1 MNVQLP
7 IRLDKPAFLA
17 WVQGREERYELAD
30 GRVVMMTGA
39 SRTHGLLVL
48 NIAMLLRR
56 QLDPRSV
63 IADFGLDA
71 GPRTLRYPDVMVDRA
86 GGDYT
91 TNDPV
96 LLIEVLSPST
106 ETLDLGDKAAE
117 YLQLPNLAAYIVIAQ
132 REAKAWAWLRHAAG
146 SPGGRAVIAGLDKMI
161 AIPALSIELP
171 LAEVYQGI
179 ALDKSSAEGLS

>member
-30 GRVVMMTGA
+30 GHVIMMTGA

-56 QLDPRSV
+56 QLDPRTV

-71 GPRTLRYPDVMVDRA
+71 GPRTLRYPDIMVDRA

-91 TNDPV
+91 TSDPV

-106 ETLDLGDKAAE
+106 EALDLGDKAAE
-117 YLQLPNLAAYIVIAQ
+117 YLRLPSLAAYIVIAQ
-132 REAKAWAWLRHAAG
+132 SEAKTWFWLRDALG
-146 SPGGRAVIAGLDKMI
+146 FPGGPAVIKGQQKVI
-161 AIPALSIELP
+161 AVPELSVEIPLG
-171 LAEVYQGI
+171 EVYQGI
-179 ALDKSSAEGLS
+179 ALDHPSA